1 MTRTYQ
7 HLVDFIRGLLW
18 IFFRQVRVAGVENVP
33 REGGGLLV
41 AWHPNA
47 LLDPGL
53 IIATMPRRI
62 VFGARSG
69 LFKVPLLS
77 SLMRAVGTVPI
88 YRRHH
93 GGGGRG
99 VSEEERR
106 AANRRSLD
114 ALAGAIAGGDFAAL
128 FPEGQSHD
136 EPAVQDLKTG
146 AASLY
151 YRALE
156 LTPEGEPPPVI
167 LPVGL
172 HYDEK
177 GAFGSRALVVFHPPL
192 ELPDEL
198 AQLPAA
204 DAPAEGAEGA
214 AAGSD
219 PERAA
224 TAEASPEAPPE
235 APLTRRQIYR
245 GLTAVIETSLQ
256 ESVYGV
262 ASWRLHQLMQ
272 RSRKLMRAERA
283 ARAGADPGRADIQE
297 RVLGFA
303 RLWEGYR
310 QRLVTHPRQ
319 VAELE
324 ERVEVYDDDLR
335 ALGLE
340 DHELDSDPAFAAFWP
355 SALLAAQVI
364 FVYLLLPPILLIG
377 YLVNLPTA
385 LLLIGVSK
393 LGSAAYKDEATVK
406 LLLGAIAFP
415 VTWLTVAVAVGWGER
430 HLAYFYPAIP
440 EAPWWTGV
448 IAFFLSAAGG
458 AVALIYWRLARLTFR
473 NLRVRLTRAQRH
485 RSVER
490 LRQERGAIFDLLSTL
505 AQGLTLPGRVESD
518 GRVTDT
524 AGEVAP
530 APDAP
535 PQ

>member
-1 MTRTYQ
+1 MTRTYRL
-7 HLVDFIRGLLW
+7 LVEFIRGLLW
-18 IFFRQVRVAGVENVP
+18 VFFRQVRVAGVENVP

-53 IIATMPRRI
+53 ILATMPRRI

-69 LFKVPLLS
+69 LFQVPLLAT
-77 SLMRAVGTVPI
+77 LMRAIGTVPI
-88 YRRHH
+88 YRRHR

-106 AANRRSLD
+106 KANRRSLD
-114 ALAGAIAGGDFAAL
+114 ALAGAVAGGDFAAL

-192 ELPDEL
+192 SLPPEL
-198 AQLPAA
+198 AT
-204 DAPAEGAEGA
+204 APAEAAPADGAAAGDGEDAEAGADAEGA
-214 AAGSD
+214 ATAG
-219 PERAA
+219 
-224 TAEASPEAPPE
+224 TV
-235 APLTRRQIYR
+235 LTRRQIYR
-245 GLTAVIETSLQ
+245 RLTALIEEALH

-262 ASWRLHQLMQ
+262 ASWRLHQLMH

-283 ARAGADPGRADIQE
+283 ARAGADPGRTDIQE

-310 QRLVTHPRQ
+310 QRLLTHPRE

-324 ERVEVYDDDLR
+324 ERVEAYDDDLR

-340 DHELDSDPAFAAFWP
+340 DHELDSAPAFAAFWP
-355 SALLAAQVI
+355 TTLLAAQVV
-364 FVYLLLPPILLIG
+364 FVYLLLPPVLVIG

-385 LLLIGVSK
+385 LLLVGVSK

-406 LLLGAIAFP
+406 LLLGAVAFP
-415 VTWLTVAVAVGWGER
+415 ATWLAVAVAVGWGER
-430 HLAYFYPAIP
+430 HLAVLYPAIP
-440 EAPWWTGV
+440 DAPWWTGV

-458 AVALIYWRLARLTFR
+458 AVALVYWRLARLTFR
-473 NLRVRLTRAQRH
+473 NLRVRMTRARRR

-490 LRQERGAIFDLLSTL
+490 LREERGKIFERITELAEGLS
-505 AQGLTLPGRVESD
+505 LPGRVESD
-518 GRVTDT
+518 GRVTHRS
-524 AGEVAP
+524 
-530 APDAP
+530 
-535 PQ
+535 Q